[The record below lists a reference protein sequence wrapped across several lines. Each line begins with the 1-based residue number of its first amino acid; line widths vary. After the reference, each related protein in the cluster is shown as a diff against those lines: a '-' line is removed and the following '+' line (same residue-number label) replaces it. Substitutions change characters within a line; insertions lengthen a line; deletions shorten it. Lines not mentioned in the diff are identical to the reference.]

1 MAKLQLKSL
10 VRFLASLPRRSVRF
24 AKLLIPRAY
33 ALAMLGLLCTLTFMA
48 LRYLYV
54 ALVTPAKAPAQITA
68 LPTRLTADLLDTSR
82 SDWQALDATDT
93 PRTPPSH
100 YHRID
105 GWVATDRVND
115 CTRSGCHSPIPHSKN
130 KVTRAFLNMHST
142 SIHCGVCHM
151 RGDERPRPLV
161 WYELEKGRIA
171 EPPAILE
178 AYGMLASPD
187 AAQHWDKPTAD
198 DQARLV
204 ESLKAAA
211 RQSPAGNA
219 LVTLAE
225 HFEAVAP
232 GSPMF
237 QSLLSEA
244 RTSLPRHFRGEYG
257 AKLAVKDATTGG
269 PILGHPGTE
278 EVVQSYLTRRDG
290 LDKQAR
296 EQLLE
301 RVHPLRR
308 KDALSCGDCHTP
320 TDSLVDFKSVGFPQA
335 RIHDMTAPIV
345 VKMTDH
351 LRRGDPAFTMPEFT
365 SPAPTT
371 QP

>member
-1 MAKLQLKSL
+1 MAKLKLKPL
-10 VRFLASLPRRSVRF
+10 LQFLAALPRRSLRF

-54 ALVTPAKAPAQITA
+54 ALVTPATAPAQITA
-68 LPTRLTADLLDTSR
+68 LPTRLTADLLDTPR

-105 GWVATDRVND
+105 GWVAPDRVND
-115 CTRSGCHSPIPHSKN
+115 CTRSGCHSPIPHTRN

-151 RGDERPRPLV
+151 TGDERPRPLA
-161 WYELEKGRIA
+161 WYELEEGRVV
-171 EPPAILE
+171 EPPAILQ
-178 AYGMLASPD
+178 AYGMIASAD
-187 AAQHWDKPTAD
+187 AEQRWAKATSD
-198 DQARLV
+198 DQKLLVRRLRD
-204 ESLKAAA
+204 AA

-219 LVTLAE
+219 ITTLAE

-232 GSPMF
+232 RSPMF
-237 QSLLSEA
+237 QSLLVEA
-244 RTSLPRHFRGEYG
+244 RASLPRHFRGEYG
-257 AKLAVKDATTGG
+257 AKLAMKSADGH

-278 EVVQSYLTRRDG
+278 QVVQTYLARREG

-301 RVHPLRR
+301 KVHPLRR
-308 KDALSCGDCHTP
+308 KEALSCGECHTP
-320 TDSLVDFKSVGFPQA
+320 SDSLIDFKAAGFPQP
-335 RIHDMTAPIV
+335 RIDAMVAPIV
-345 VKMTDH
+345 VRMTDH

-365 SPAPTT
+365 SPEPTT